1 MGVIVNNCLVN
12 CGTSFITNN
21 CPFSHTIATN
31 ADISMQT
38 SSLSV
43 SEDTPSISV
52 CAVINGVAGNVEE
65 AVTATLTLTGSTKAG
80 KDCALFGLTTP
91 YELKTQ
97 AHKFRDH

>member
-1 MGVIVNNCLVN
+1 
-12 CGTSFITNN
+12 
-21 CPFSHTIATN
+21 
-31 ADISMQT
+31 MQS

-52 CAVINGVAGNVEE
+52 CAVINGVTGGVEE

-80 KDCALFGLTTP
+80 KDCASFGHRTP
-91 YELKTQ
+91 YKLKTQ

>member
-1 MGVIVNNCLVN
+1 MVNNCLVN

-21 CPFSHTIATN
+21 CPFSHTIATT

-52 CAVINGVAGNVEE
+52 CAVINGVVGRVEE

-80 KDCALFGLTTP
+80 KDCASFGHTTP
-91 YELKTQ
+91 YKLKTQ
-97 AHKFRDH
+97 AHKYRDH

>member
-1 MGVIVNNCLVN
+1 M
-12 CGTSFITNN
+12 
-21 CPFSHTIATN
+21 HTAAIN
-31 ADISMQT
+31 ADISMQD
-38 SSLSV
+38 SSLTV
-43 SEDTPSISV
+43 SEDMSSVDV

-80 KDCALFGLTTP
+80 KDCASFGHTTP